1 MQPQE
6 QFSSFFFFKKKKIWY
21 SDKQNSTRTEFRK
34 SYKIAGVTQL
44 WWIGY
49 LEAAL
54 AISNTLDKTSFGTV
68 LMVRDK
74 S

>member
-6 QFSSFFFFKKKKIWY
+6 QFSSFFFFFLNCY
-21 SDKQNSTRTEFRK
+21 SDKQNSRRAEFRK
-34 SYKIAGVTQL
+34 SYKIASVTQL